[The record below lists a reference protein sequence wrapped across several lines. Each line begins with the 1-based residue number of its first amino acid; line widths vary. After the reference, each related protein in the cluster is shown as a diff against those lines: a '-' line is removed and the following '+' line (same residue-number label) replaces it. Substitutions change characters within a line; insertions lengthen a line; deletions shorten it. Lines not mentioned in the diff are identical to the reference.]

1 MLSRARPCLGEVLR
15 PALTVALLGLALGN
29 GCSSLLSSSTT
40 QCTTDVDCVRFSGA
54 ACDGRSGLC
63 VPRLVPLG
71 SGGAAQD
78 AGVPRGDRGTGGGP
92 ARSCPDLDANGV
104 LDCEESLLSNPDFA
118 AGVVGW
124 KPEPNMMATF
134 DARDAFGFSGSGSIA
149 VTNSAQSTGSDLIM
163 GGAVQCVSTP
173 GMINLTF
180 YGQAFLASQGTGPGT
195 TMGAA
200 FDFYPAGDC
209 YGSSTGA
216 TTIMFSD
223 SSVSGWRMLQG
234 TVSQFVGT
242 RSLAVRL
249 VVTKP
254 PAQPATQALFDNIL
268 IRPQ

>member
-1 MLSRARPCLGEVLR
+1 MSSRPRPGCRQAPRSHLAVAFLGL
-15 PALTVALLGLALGN
+15 LLGH
-29 GCSSLLSSSTT
+29 GCSLLLSSSTT
-40 QCTTDVDCVRFSGA
+40 QCTTDADCARFPGS
-54 ACDGRSGLC
+54 ACDRKSGLC

-71 SGGAAQD
+71 SGGGAQD
-78 AGVPRGDRGTGGGP
+78 GGVDRGGRGTGGGP
-92 ARSCPDLDANGV
+92 APTCPDLDSNGV

-124 KPEPNMMATF
+124 KAEPNMMATF
-134 DARDAFGFSGSGSIA
+134 DARDAFGYAGSGSIA
-149 VTNSAQSTGSDLIM
+149 VTNGAQSPGADLIM
-163 GGAVQCVSTP
+163 GGAVQCVPTT

-180 YGQAFLASQGTGPGT
+180 YAQAFLVSQGTGPGT

-216 TTIMFSD
+216 NTIMFSD
-223 SSVSGWRMLQG
+223 ASVGGWRMLQG

-254 PAQPATQALFDNIL
+254 PQQPPTQALFDNIL
-268 IRPQ
+268 LRP